1 MNIFLLKTHALD
13 IGYIRRLNRYN
24 RYKKM
29 IWALKRKKFNK
40 KNNNRANFVLAII
53 FLFNLF
59 IVLKLFSLQII
70 NGSYFAEASNN
81 QHQIFQEL
89 IPERGKIYLEDK
101 DSGDMYPVATNR
113 QLAKVFAEPRVIDKP
128 ELLAEKLIEILEPL
142 WVIEFEE
149 IQKDK
154 YNKEEDVEEA
164 VVDEVEE
171 EGALTIDDFLDE
183 KKKILL
189 EKLSKRK
196 DPYEVIA
203 KKVSLDDLDKIRD
216 LEERGIGYVR
226 EYFRYY
232 PEAEIFS
239 NISGFVGYFGDEQRG
254 QYGVEGYFDELLR
267 GERGSLLSNKD
278 AFGYII
284 MTKGSEMSPA
294 ENGFDLVLTIDRS
307 IQFKV
312 CEELKNSVESHDA
325 DGGMVVVMDPNTGA
339 IIAMCNYPS
348 YDANFYNK
356 EKDLSLFTNPLI
368 SNQFEPGSIFK
379 AVTIAAGLDEGKISP
394 NTTYYD
400 EGCVKVGVETLC
412 NSDLKAHQTQNMTY
426 VLEESLNTGTIFVLN
441 QIGEDSFKKYVK
453 SFGFG
458 DQTGI
463 ELSPESS
470 GNIDSLD
477 INRRIYSAT
486 ASFGQGISVT
496 PIQMV
501 NSFATIAN
509 GGKLMKPYL
518 VDKII
523 KSDGSVEETRPK
535 EVRQVISKKTSLL
548 LSGMLAST
556 VEKGHG
562 KRAGVPGYY
571 IAGKTGTAQVPKEEG
586 GGYEEDKTIGS
597 FAGFGPVENPRF
609 AMLVRIDNPKDVM
622 WAESSAAPLFGRI
635 AKFILNYYEIKPSY

>member
-1 MNIFLLKTHALD
+1 MTW
-13 IGYIRRLNRYN
+13 G
-24 RYKKM
+24 
-29 IWALKRKKFNK
+29 LKRRKFNS

-70 NGSYFAEASNN
+70 NGTFFAEASND
-81 QHQIFQEL
+81 QHKIFQEL
-89 IPERGKIYLEDK
+89 TPERGKIYLKDR
-101 DSGDMYPVATNR
+101 DSGEMYPMATNR
-113 QLAKVFAEPRVIDKP
+113 QLALIYAEPRVIDDPKG
-128 ELLAEKLIEILEPL
+128 LAEKLIEILDPL
-142 WVIEFEE
+142 WIKEFEG
-149 IQKDK
+149 IQEEKDDEEKDK
-154 YNKEEDVEEA
+154 EIIVSESEEDE
-164 VVDEVEE
+164 
-171 EGALTIDDFLDE
+171 LTIDDFLEE
-183 KKKILL
+183 KKKELI

-196 DPYEVIA
+196 DPYEVII
-203 KKVSLDDLDKIRD
+203 KKVSIDDLEKIKA
-216 LEERGIGYVR
+216 LGERGIGYVQ

-232 PEAEIFS
+232 PEAEILS
-239 NISGFVGYFGDEQRG
+239 NISGFVGYFGDEQKG

-278 AFGYII
+278 ALGYII

-294 ENGFDLVLTIDRS
+294 KDGFDLALTIDRS

-312 CEELKNSVESHDA
+312 CEELKAAVEGHEA
-325 DGGMVVVMDPNTGA
+325 DSGLVVVMEPNTGA

-356 EKDLSLFTNPLI
+356 EKDIGLFTNPAI
-368 SNQFEPGSIFK
+368 SHQFEPGSIFK

-394 NTTYYD
+394 NTMYYD

-412 NSDLKAHQTQNMTY
+412 NSDLKSHKRQSMTY

-441 QIGEDSFKKYVK
+441 QIGEESFKNYVK
-453 SFGFG
+453 NFGFG
-458 DQTGI
+458 SQTGI
-463 ELSPESS
+463 ELSPESL
-470 GNIDSLD
+470 GNINALD
-477 INRRIYSAT
+477 LNRKIYSAT

-501 NSFATIAN
+501 NSFAAIAN

-523 KSDGSVEETRPK
+523 KDDGSVEETRPK

-548 LSGMLAST
+548 LSGMLASA

-586 GGYEEDKTIGS
+586 GGYEEDKSIGS
-597 FAGFGPVENPRF
+597 FAGFGPVEDPKF

-635 AKFILNYYEIKPSY
+635 AKFILDYYEVKPLY